1 MTVFFVCAGLLG
13 LLAVGLTTHVGHLR
27 GKKKI
32 FLGDGGDPELLSAIR
47 AHANLLELTPLCLF
61 IIWLLHGPYG
71 NGTIA
76 VLAAILTVGR
86 FLHAGGMRGFYKS
99 GRAVGATATTVILAI
114 AAILLILAGLDIR
127 LY

>member
-13 LLAVGLTTHVGHLR
+13 LLAAGMTVHVGQLR
-27 GKKKI
+27 GKKRI
-32 FLGDGGDPELLSAIR
+32 FLGDGGDPELLAAIR

-61 IIWLLHGPYG
+61 VIWLLHGPYG

-76 VLAAILTVGR
+76 VLAIILTLAR
-86 FLHAGGMRGFYKS
+86 FLHAGGMLGFLKL
-99 GRAVGATATTVILAI
+99 GRAAGATATTAILAI
-114 AAILLILAGLDIR
+114 ASILLVLAGLAIR

>member
-1 MTVFFVCAGLLG
+1 MTVFFVCVGLLG
-13 LLAVGLTTHVGHLR
+13 LLAVGLTMHVGHLR

-32 FLGDGGDPELLSAIR
+32 FLGDGGDAEMLSAIR
-47 AHANLLELTPLCLF
+47 AQANLLELTPLCLF

-76 VLAAILTVGR
+76 VLAAILTVAR
-86 FLHAGGMRGFYKS
+86 VLHAGGMLGFYRF
-99 GRAVGATATTVILAI
+99 GRAAGATATTVILAI

-127 LY
+127 FY

>member
-13 LLAVGLTTHVGHLR
+13 LLAAGMTVHVGQLR
-27 GKKKI
+27 GKKRI
-32 FLGDGGDPELLSAIR
+32 FLGDGGDPELLAAIR

-61 IIWLLHGPYG
+61 VIWLLHGPYG

-76 VLAAILTVGR
+76 ALAIILTLAR
-86 FLHAGGMRGFYKS
+86 FLHAGGMLGLLKL
-99 GRAVGATATTVILAI
+99 GRAAGATATTAILAI
-114 AAILLILAGLDIR
+114 ASILLVLAGLAIR

>member
-13 LLAVGLTTHVGHLR
+13 LLAAILTVYVGHLR

-32 FLGDGGDPELLSAIR
+32 FLGDGGDPEMLSAIR
-47 AHANLLELTPLCLF
+47 AHANLIELAPLCLL

-76 VLAAILTVGR
+76 VLAMILTIAR
-86 FLHAGGMRGFYKS
+86 FLHAGGMLGFLKF
-99 GRAVGATATTVILAI
+99 GRAAGAMATTAILAI
-114 AAILLILAGLDIR
+114 ASLLLILAGLAIR

>member
-32 FLGDGGDPELLSAIR
+32 FLGDGGDTELLSAIR

-86 FLHAGGMRGFYKS
+86 FLHAGGMLGFYKS